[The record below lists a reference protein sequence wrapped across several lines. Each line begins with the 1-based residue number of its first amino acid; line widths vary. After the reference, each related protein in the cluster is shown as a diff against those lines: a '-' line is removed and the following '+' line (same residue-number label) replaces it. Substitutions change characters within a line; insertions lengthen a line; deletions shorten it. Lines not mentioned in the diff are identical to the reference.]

1 MKHHN
6 TKPSDSQ
13 QTNSNVTSKNIE
25 IDARDMEE
33 CTDAAS
39 RFMNRFNVVKLLG
52 ECGAYKEKGVP
63 IRVIFL
69 YIFNLMFSPMS
80 MYYQIKMGA
89 FHGGFSK
96 NTVYRFLENIH
107 MNWHLFLLRLSCAV
121 IRYVAGLTEGSD
133 NRYALLVDDTP
144 LPKCGRA
151 MELVSKYF
159 NHVTWATNTAT
170 AS

>member
-13 QTNSNVTSKNIE
+13 PTNSNVTSKNIE
-25 IDARDMEE
+25 TDAHDMEE

-39 RFMNRFNVVKLLG
+39 RFINRFNVVKLLG

-80 MYYQIKMGA
+80 MYCQIKMGA
-89 FHGGFSK
+89 FHEGFSK

-107 MNWHLFLLRLSCAV
+107 MNWHLFLLRLSSVV
-121 IRYVAGLTEGSD
+121 IRHVAGLTDDSD
-133 NRYALLVDDTP
+133 NRYALLIDD
-144 LPKCGRA
+144 G
-151 MELVSKYF
+151 VSQ
-159 NHVTWATNTAT
+159 
-170 AS
+170 